1 MLLLFDFSLNNVAC
15 YSVSEKLNKL
25 LNYVIEYETPKVVT
39 VHNVSIGLIR
49 WIIHAVLCLSKTFQT
64 RLKHE
69 QTTLSDLSDEDQR
82 VLLSILVS
90 RREEPICQCV
100 TLEMSA
106 PNSFNA
112 GTIDIV
118 ASWPSLKTIATD
130 QSNDPL
136 SLLRRS
142 LQLLVVLYVT
152 LYQLWYAQGYQEF
165 STVESSTTTKVSCI
179 LSPTERKPE
188 LLLRRATG
196 LLCCITAQRHQV

>member
-1 MLLLFDFSLNNVAC
+1 M
-15 YSVSEKLNKL
+15 NK
-25 LNYVIEYETPKVVT
+25 
-39 VHNVSIGLIR
+39 
-49 WIIHAVLCLSKTFQT
+49 Q
-64 RLKHE
+64 
-69 QTTLSDLSDEDQR
+69 LSDLSDEDQR

-165 STVESSTTTKVSCI
+165 STVESSTTTKVSSHQQKSR
-179 LSPTERKPE
+179 LWRNQNFYLGE
-188 LLLRRATG
+188 LVACYAVLW
-196 LLCCITAQRHQV
+196 HQV